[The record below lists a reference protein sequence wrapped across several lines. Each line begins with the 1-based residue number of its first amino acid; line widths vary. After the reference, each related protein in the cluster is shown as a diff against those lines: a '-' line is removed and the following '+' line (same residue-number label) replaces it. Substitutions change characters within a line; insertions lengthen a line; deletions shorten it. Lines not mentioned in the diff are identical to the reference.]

1 LESIIV
7 LVVLAVLAVPVLLL
21 VLLLSVSGLKRRVAT
36 LEQRL
41 SELQAGGASD
51 PAPARPQAPAAPAAP
66 AAPTTAAAAVPPRR
80 AVFPE
85 PPALPD
91 EVPLARPVASTATAD
106 LLDRVD
112 IPAPLRSAQAHAE
125 APRAPREPGLPER
138 VLASAKRWFS
148 EGNVPVKVGMLV
160 LLAGVASLLKYAS
173 DQGWLRLPVEL
184 RLAGIAA
191 AALAGLAFGW
201 RQRLA
206 RPGFGLA
213 LQGGA
218 IGVLLLVVF
227 AAFKRYDL
235 MPAAAAFAL
244 SVVLIAGMCVLAVL
258 QDSRTLAVLG
268 TLAGF
273 LAPLWLSTG
282 SGNHVA
288 LFSYYAVL
296 NAGIFAI
303 AWWRPWRVLNLLGF
317 AFTFGIG
324 AAWGVLS
331 YKSSQFA
338 STEPFLL
345 LFFAFYLLIPVFYA
359 RRGGGEDRRR
369 VIDGSLVFGTPLVA
383 FALQAGLLRGERWP
397 LALCALGVAAIYL
410 VLARVCLR
418 GERTRLLGQAH
429 AVLAVGFATLAV
441 PLALSAQATAGVFAL
456 EGAGLVWLGLRQQR
470 GLPQLSGVVLQ
481 LLAAVA
487 YVVAWDVPPGGI
499 AVANGNFMSGLLV
512 ALSGFAIA
520 GSFRAARRDVLALLA
535 YLWALAWWA
544 GIVSGEIARFVAA
557 DARLAVEL
565 VVVGAT
571 GWLAAEV
578 HRRRPAVALAA
589 AVLGAFALAVP
600 LAVAQSSFG
609 RAPLSG
615 AGGWAWPLFAVLG
628 VRALWCLRGAEAAP
642 RVAGAAQFAWWLLW
656 ATVATLCLRWTGL
669 HFALAGGWLLALGA
683 APWLALLAL
692 ALFRGPWLAAPLG
705 EAFASWLPLLRA
717 TAAAVVAAIWIGS
730 LAAPLSAHP
739 LPWLPVLNPGELTEV
754 AALCLLACWTWR
766 HATAL
771 RPQHRVLLLAIAGL
785 LWITVA
791 TLRSVHQWGGAAW
804 GPGLLDAGVSQT
816 SLTIVWSVL
825 GVAGWISGSRRR
837 QHGLWLAGALLM
849 GLVLLKLVAID
860 RQHLGNLLGIG
871 SFIAYGLLCTLVGY
885 FAPAPPRAPV
895 AGDREEVA

>member
-7 LVVLAVLAVPVLLL
+7 LVVLVMLAVPVLLL
-21 VLLLSVSGLKRRVAT
+21 VLLLSVGGLKRRVAT

-41 SELQAGGASD
+41 ADLQAG
-51 PAPARPQAPAAPAAP
+51 APAAPVPPAPAPVFTRP
-66 AAPTTAAAAVPPRR
+66 AAPVPPPL
-80 AVFPE
+80 PE
-85 PPALPD
+85 
-91 EVPLARPVASTATAD
+91 EFPVAATPAVATAAD

-112 IPAPLRSAQAHAE
+112 VPAPLRMPPPRREAARGPGMAE
-125 APRAPREPGLPER
+125 RL
-138 VLASAKRWFS
+138 LAGGKRWFS

-160 LLAGVASLLKYAS
+160 LLAGVAALLKYAS

-227 AAFKRYDL
+227 AAFKRYDF
-235 MPAAAAFAL
+235 MPAWAAFAL
-244 SVVLIAGMCVLAVL
+244 SVALIAGMCVLAVL

-296 NAGIFAI
+296 NGGIFAI
-303 AWWRPWRVLNLLGF
+303 AWWKPWRVLNLLGF

-324 AAWGVLS
+324 TLWGVLA
-331 YKSSQFA
+331 YKPEQFA

-345 LFFAFYLLIPVFYA
+345 LFFAFYLLIPVLYA
-359 RRGGGEDRRR
+359 RRGGDGDRRR
-369 VIDGSLVFGTPLVA
+369 IIDGSLVFGTPLVA

-410 VLARVCLR
+410 LLASACLR
-418 GERTRLLGQAH
+418 AERTRLLGQAH

-470 GLPQLSGVVLQ
+470 GLAQLAGVVLQ

-487 YVVAWDVPPGGI
+487 YVVAWDVPAGGI

-512 ALSGFAIA
+512 ALAGFAIA
-520 GSFRAARRDVLALLA
+520 AAFRAARGDLFALLA
-535 YLWALAWWA
+535 YLWAMAWWA
-544 GIVSGEIARFVAA
+544 GVARGEVERFVQA
-557 DARLAVEL
+557 DARLQVEL
-565 VVVGAT
+565 LLAGIT

-578 HRRRPAVALAA
+578 HLRRPAPALAA
-589 AVLGAFALAVP
+589 TVLGAFALAVP
-600 LAVAQSSFG
+600 LALAQTGMDRS
-609 RAPLSG
+609 PLSG
-615 AGGWAWPLFAVLG
+615 LGAWVWPLFALTG
-628 VRALWCLRGAEAAP
+628 IRALRCLRRAEASP
-642 RVAGAAQFAWWLLW
+642 RIAGAAQCAWWLLW
-656 ATVATLCLRWTGL
+656 AFVATLCLRWTGL
-669 HFALAGGWLLALGA
+669 HFQLAGGWLLALGA
-683 APWLALLAL
+683 LPWIVLLAL
-692 ALFRGPWLAAPLG
+692 ALFRGPWLAVPLG
-705 EAFASWLPLLRA
+705 EAFAPWLPGLRA
-717 TAAAVVAAIWIGS
+717 ALAVIVAAIWLGS
-730 LAAPLSAHP
+730 LSAPLSARP
-739 LPWLPVLNPGELTEV
+739 LPWLPVLNPGELTQL
-754 AALCLLACWTWR
+754 AALCLLACWLWR
-766 HATAL
+766 HASAL
-771 RPQHRVLLLAIAGL
+771 RPSHRVLLSAIAGL

-791 TLRSVHQWGGAAW
+791 TLRSVHQWGGLAW
-804 GPGLLDAGVSQT
+804 GTGLLDAGVSQT

-837 QHGLWLAGALLM
+837 QHGMWLAGALLM

-885 FAPAPPRAPV
+885 FAPAPPRAP
-895 AGDREEVA
+895 AAEGDEETA